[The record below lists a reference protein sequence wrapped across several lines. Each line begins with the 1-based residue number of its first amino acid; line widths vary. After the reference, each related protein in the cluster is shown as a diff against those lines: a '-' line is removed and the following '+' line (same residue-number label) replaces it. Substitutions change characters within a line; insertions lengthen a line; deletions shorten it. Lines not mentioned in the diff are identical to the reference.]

1 MRRINPILLTDSYKV
16 THHKQYEKGTTK
28 VYSYFESRGGAF
40 PETVFYGLQYYI
52 KEYLSI
58 PITQE
63 MIDYADKRMGL
74 HFGNK
79 THFNRAGWEYI
90 LKNHGG
96 RLPIRIKAVP
106 EGTVVP
112 YSNVLMTVENTDP
125 ECFWLTNYVETL
137 LVMVWYPSTVATQ
150 SRQMKKT
157 YMNYAVRTGSP
168 LGGAEDF
175 KLHDFGFRGSTSV
188 ESAGIGGSAHL
199 VNFKGTDTFAALE
212 VAYEYYG
219 EEMAGFS
226 IPAAEH
232 STITSWG
239 KDRELQA
246 FDNMLE
252 QFPDGLVAVV
262 SDSFDI
268 FNACANLWGK
278 ELREKIINRKGTLVI
293 RPDSGNPPEV
303 VCKVLE
309 ILGEK
314 FGYTEKV
321 MPSGTYKTL
330 PPYIRI
336 IQGDG
341 IDIKM
346 FDEILFAMKS
356 KGWAA
361 DNAAFGSGGGLL
373 QKLNRDTSKYAFKC
387 SQVVV
392 NGEEREVSKDPVTDP
407 GKKSKA
413 GRLYLVKTP
422 NGGWFTQNNVGE
434 KNGWMFSD
442 QLQTVYEDG
451 KLLIDQKFSEIR
463 DRAKIVL
470 EATA

>member
-1 MRRINPILLTDSYKV
+1 MKINPILLTDSYKV
-16 THHKQYEKGTTK
+16 THHKQYEKGTTT
-28 VYSYFESRGGAF
+28 VYSYFESRGGDF
-40 PETVFYGLQYYI
+40 KEVVFFGLQYFI
-52 KEYLSI
+52 KEYLLT
-58 PITQE
+58 PITTE
-63 MIDYADKRMGL
+63 MIDYAEKRFAA
-74 HFGNK
+74 HFGDK
-79 THFNRAGWEYI
+79 SLFNRKGWEYI
-90 LKNHGG
+90 VEKHGG

-112 YSNVLMTVENTDP
+112 VSNVMMTVENTDP
-125 ECFWLTNYVETL
+125 ECFWLTNYMETL
-137 LVMVWYPSTVATQ
+137 LVQVWYPSTVATQ

-157 YMNYAVRTGSP
+157 YMNYALRTGSP
-168 LGGAEDF
+168 LDGQQDF
-175 KLHDFGFRGSTSV
+175 KLHDFGYRGSTSV
-188 ESAGIGGSAHL
+188 ESAGLGGCAHL

-239 KDRELQA
+239 KDREVKA
-246 FDNMLE
+246 FENMLD
-252 QFPDGLVAVV
+252 QFPTGLVAVV
-262 SDSFDI
+262 SDSFDV
-268 FNACANLWGK
+268 FNACANLWGT
-278 ELREKIINRKGTLVI
+278 ELKDKIVNRKGTLVI

-303 VCKVLE
+303 VVKVLN

-330 PPYIRI
+330 PPFIRV

-341 IDIKM
+341 IDITM
-346 FDEILFAMKS
+346 LDSILFAMKS
-356 KGWAA
+356 AGWAA
-361 DNAAFGSGGGLL
+361 DNIAFGSGGGLL
-373 QKLNRDTSKYAFKC
+373 QKVNRDTCKFAFKC
-387 SQVVV
+387 SEAVV
-392 NGEEREVSKDPVTDP
+392 NGEQRDVSKDPITDP

-434 KNGWMFSD
+434 KNGWIFTD
-442 QLQTVYEDG
+442 QLQAVYEDG
-451 KLLIDQKFSEIR
+451 KLLVDQKFFDIR
-463 DRAKIVL
+463 ERAKIVL